1 MPRLPVRRRN
11 PDPDIGLDE
20 YLAQAFAEVLAAR
33 GAHVFGSNYRL
44 ADLPSGERFEFN
56 AGPISLPISFRDD
69 ALPMGILVTVFDSDN
84 EHIEDLNKGM
94 DTIETEV
101 QRAADAT
108 RLLVYVSRIAYD
120 WKDWDVYVPKG
131 FPKRNDLHLDIR
143 SEKRAKARVL
153 KSMTEFHFLGVPRQY
168 RRQIGALV
176 LSAFETNDL
185 GIYMQAKELAALVA
199 T

>member
-1 MPRLPVRRRN
+1 MPRRSARRRN
-11 PDPDIGLDE
+11 PDPDINLVD
-20 YLAQAFAEVLAAR
+20 YLVQAFSEVLKAR
-33 GAHVFGSNYRL
+33 GAHIFGSNYRL
-44 ADLPSGERFEFN
+44 ADLPSGERFEFT
-56 AGPISLPISFRDD
+56 AASISLPPFRDD
-69 ALPMGILVTVFDSDN
+69 PLPMGISVTVFDDDN
-84 EHIEDLNKGM
+84 EHVEDLNKGM
-94 DTIETEV
+94 DTIEAEV

-143 SEKRAKARVL
+143 SEKRSKARVL
-153 KSMTEFHFLGVPRQY
+153 KAMTEFHFLGVPRQY

-185 GIYMQAKELAALVA
+185 GIYMQAKELAAMVA